1 MRGWQQVALCCAL
14 VLTASCAA
22 VDKQI
27 NEHEWMR
34 KTRDQSVK
42 TAGVVMDATSKSA
55 KRMQDYLARKDL
67 LKTFTDASEHSEAA
81 VLDVLRKAGVGTS
94 QSVAPPGTKAT
105 TTRPVKPGAQPP
117 PPKPPAPQQPSTVPT
132 QYAGTLRWPVDAG
145 IISSEY
151 GERHGRMHKGMDIA
165 GDVGEPINAIAS
177 GQVIYAG
184 NGMRGYGNVVI
195 LRHDKNLTS
204 LYAHNSELNVQVGDE
219 VKQGTQIALLGNTG
233 RSTGP
238 HLHFEIRN
246 GESPLDPRTRLPQTK
261 LASAL
266 DGFDAADAILLAH
279 VASKHEGFH
288 GRLVAAANRPGT
300 LY

>member
-1 MRGWQQVALCCAL
+1 MRRWQHTSLCCTL
-14 VLTASCAA
+14 VLATSCAT

-27 NEHEWMR
+27 NEHEWLR

-42 TAGVVMDATSKSA
+42 TAGVVMEATSKSA

-67 LKTFTDASEHSEAA
+67 LKTFTDASQHSEAA
-81 VLDVLRKAGVGTS
+81 VLDVLRKAGVGTAK
-94 QSVAPPGTKAT
+94 SVAPPGTKAT
-105 TTRPVKPGAQPP
+105 TTATPVKPGTQPS
-117 PPKPPAPQQPSTVPT
+117 PKPPSPQQVSTVPS

-165 GDVGEPINAIAS
+165 GDVGEPINAIAG

-204 LYAHNSELNVQVGDE
+204 LYAHNSELNVHVGDE
-219 VKQGTQIALLGNTG
+219 VKQGMQIALLGNTG
-233 RSTGP
+233 HSTGP
-238 HLHFEIRN
+238 HVHFEIRD
-246 GESPLDPRTRLPQTK
+246 GETPLNPREKLPPTK
-261 LASAL
+261 LASSL
-266 DGFDAADAILLAH
+266 NGFDDEDDVLLADAAL
-279 VASKHEGFH
+279 KHKG
-288 GRLVAAANRPGT
+288 NRAK
-300 LY
+300 L